1 MVRSTP
7 LPLRIAGKVFLVVIA
22 LFMLAP
28 LAVVVG
34 AAFNADQ
41 FLAFPPEGLSFE
53 WFADALAD
61 TTYTYPFL
69 FSLQIAVIAAV
80 GSAAIGTLF
89 AIGIARHKVPGSG
102 ALQSF
107 ALSPLTMPSI
117 IFAIGIL
124 QTVSQLLGGSSPWI
138 LMLAHIVITVPYV
151 VRTVLGVIARSDVST
166 EEAVRVMGANWWQR
180 YWHVLLPMCRPGII
194 AGAFLAFIV
203 SFDDAVIALFLRT
216 PQLQTLPL
224 AIYGQLEFSASPT
237 VAAVSTLSMALT
249 AIAILAIEKIVG
261 LGKVFS

>member
-1 MVRSTP
+1 MVGSTP
-7 LPLRIAGKVFLVVIA
+7 LPLKIAGRVFLVLVA

-34 AAFNADQ
+34 ASFTSEQ
-41 FLAFPPEGLSFE
+41 FLAFPPTGFSLE
-53 WFADALAD
+53 WFTSAVED
-61 TTYTYPFL
+61 TTYTYPFV
-69 FSLQIAVIAAV
+69 FSLQIALMTAFGAATL
-80 GSAAIGTLF
+80 GTLF
-89 AIGIARHKVPGSG
+89 AIGIARHKVPGAA

-124 QTVSQLLGGSSPWI
+124 QTVSVLLGGSSAAVLI
-138 LMLAHIVITVPYV
+138 VAHIVITVPYV
-151 VRTVLGVIARSDVST
+151 VRTVLGVIARSDGST
-166 EEAVRVMGANWWQR
+166 EEAVRVMGARWWQR

-203 SFDDAVIALFLRT
+203 SFDDAVVALFLRT